1 MVVVVL
7 LGGGRRGVG
16 GGGVVWVG
24 GWGVHLSTPT
34 TTVHVRARDGRA
46 VGVVAT
52 PAPMVV
58 GRGGVVLLGVVL
70 LLLVLVWVL
79 LVLLLVVRVH
89 ARVGVVHGWG
99 RRAHGV
105 APAAIPPTPAH
116 HHVRVTPVLGW
127 AAHGVPHT
135 HAPLLHV
142 LG

>member
-1 MVVVVL
+1 MV
-7 LGGGRRGVG
+7 G
-16 GGGVVWVG
+16 VG
-24 GWGVHLSTPT
+24 GWGVHLPTP

-70 LLLVLVWVL
+70 GLLLVVVVW
-79 LVLLLVVRVH
+79 VLLLVVRVH

-105 APAAIPPTPAH
+105 APAAIPPTPTH